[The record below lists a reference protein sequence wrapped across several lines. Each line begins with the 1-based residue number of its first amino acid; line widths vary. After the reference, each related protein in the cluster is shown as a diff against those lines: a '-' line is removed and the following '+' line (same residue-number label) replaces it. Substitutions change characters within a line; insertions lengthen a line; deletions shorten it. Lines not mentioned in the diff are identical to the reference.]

1 MYLEKTGIIKRI
13 DEIERVIIFK
23 DKSII
28 SIDDVFEIES
38 DLIKEQFI

>member
-28 SIDDVFEIES
+28 PIDDVIEIES